1 MVMTS
6 SGSVAFFTSDR
17 PLAQA
22 AELTSHM
29 KANTPVTTRSYTNKE
44 NVIPRVRPLGL
55 STSALLPTHNQRT
68 LVVLLILLKEE
79 DIDRESGRC
88 VEEGENSDGDKELSR
103 GRVVAKQEDAFFVT
117 LLAGGGIK
125 ILLVESERWR
135 KTSLMVCEDT
145 QAKRLLLHVS
155 PSGIRLEVG
164 VTLT

>member
-1 MVMTS
+1 MVMTA

-29 KANTPVTTRSYTNKE
+29 KANTPVTTRSYTHKE
-44 NVIPRVRPLGL
+44 SVMPNQSSPGP
-55 STSALLPTHNQRT
+55 STSAQLPTHNQRT
-68 LVVLLILLKEE
+68 LVVLLVLLKEE
-79 DIDRESGRC
+79 NIDTESRRG

-155 PSGIRLEVG
+155 PSGVRLKVG